1 MFLRSEYQE
10 INNLKGFEGVVSE
23 MAADSST
30 FPVQYEFW
38 KEHLFE
44 RMMRLF
50 VWNCTPIDQK
60 EIEQRLLLQGYCGI
74 LPYPKDQD
82 PGSVIFN
89 RGELT
94 AFFGALSGVTKY
106 IDEKKNFIAHSP
118 MWTGT
123 YEIGKECA
131 LINNTAIRNPA
142 MHLIHHYAVLLAHA
156 DVSLTMCIIN
166 HRTDSGIPVA
176 KSQKHKDSI
185 HLLQKKVF
193 NGQYGS
199 LADIG
204 DLGLEYIK
212 VTNSS
217 SEDITKLFEVRE
229 KLIKSFYADIG
240 VRSAFEKN
248 NNTVVDEITS
258 DQSFLLLNI
267 SDMLEQRKLG
277 CERVNKLYGTSWS
290 VDIAPEIKL
299 IMEEK
304 EGETDENTEDSEDI
318 IQDGE

>member
-10 INNLKGFEGVVSE
+10 IENLKGFEGVISE

-30 FPVQYEFW
+30 FPIQYEFW

-50 VWNCTPIDQK
+50 VWESTPIDQK

-74 LPYPKDQD
+74 LPLPASVD
-82 PGSVIFN
+82 PQSVIFN

-94 AFFGALSGVTKY
+94 AFFGSLSGVTKY

-118 MWTGT
+118 IWTGT
-123 YEIGKECA
+123 CEIGKDCA

-156 DVSLTMCIIN
+156 DVSLAMCIIN
-166 HRTDSGIPVA
+166 HRTDAGIPVA
-176 KSQKHKDSI
+176 KTEKHKQSI

-217 SEDITKLFEVRE
+217 SEDITKLYEVRE

-277 CERVNKLYGTSWS
+277 CEKVNALYGTNWS

-299 IMEEK
+299 IMEDKK
-304 EGETDENTEDSEDI
+304 EGEPDDKNDQRDI
-318 IQDGE
+318 

>member
-1 MFLRSEYQE
+1 MFLRNEYDELKQ
-10 INNLKGFEGVVSE
+10 LKGFENFISE
-23 MAADSST
+23 QAADSST
-30 FPVQYEFW
+30 FPIQYEFW

-50 VWNCTPIDQK
+50 VWNSTPIDQK

-74 LPYPKDQD
+74 AVYPKDKN
-82 PGSVIFN
+82 PGSIIFN

-94 AFFGALSGVTKY
+94 AFFGSLSGVTKY
-106 IDEKKNFIAHSP
+106 IDEKTNFIAHSP
-118 MWTGT
+118 KWTKT
-123 YEIGKECA
+123 MMIGRDCA
-131 LINNTAIRNPA
+131 LINNTAIRNPG

-156 DVSLTMCIIN
+156 DVSLTMCMIN

-176 KSQKHKDSI
+176 KSEKHKESI
-185 HLLQKKVF
+185 HQLQKKTF

-204 DLGLEYIK
+204 DVGLDFVK
-212 VTNSS
+212 VSNGS
-217 SEDITKLFEVRE
+217 SEDITKLYEVRE
-229 KLIKSFYADIG
+229 KLIKSFYSDIG

-277 CERVNKLYGTSWS
+277 CERVNALFGTNWS

-299 IMEEK
+299 IMEKK
-304 EGETDENTEDSEDI
+304 EGESDEVNDSDETV
-318 IQDGE
+318 

>member
-10 INNLKGFEGVVSE
+10 IENLKGFEGVISE

-50 VWNCTPIDQK
+50 VWESTPIDQK

-74 LPYPKDQD
+74 LPYPKNQD
-82 PGSVIFN
+82 PGSVIFS

-94 AFFGALSGVTKY
+94 AFFGTLSGVTKY
-106 IDEKKNFIAHSP
+106 IDEKTNFIAHSP
-118 MWTGT
+118 KWTGT

-156 DVSLTMCIIN
+156 DVSLTMCMIN
-166 HRTDSGIPVA
+166 HRTDAGIPVA
-176 KSQKHKDSI
+176 KSQKHKESI
-185 HLLQKKVF
+185 HQLQKKVF
-193 NGQYGS
+193 NGQYGA

-204 DLGLEYIK
+204 DIGLEYIK

-277 CERVNKLYGTSWS
+277 CERVNKLFGTSWT

-299 IMEEK
+299 IMEDRK
-304 EGETDENTEDSEDI
+304 EGENSEKPENDQRDI
-318 IQDGE
+318 